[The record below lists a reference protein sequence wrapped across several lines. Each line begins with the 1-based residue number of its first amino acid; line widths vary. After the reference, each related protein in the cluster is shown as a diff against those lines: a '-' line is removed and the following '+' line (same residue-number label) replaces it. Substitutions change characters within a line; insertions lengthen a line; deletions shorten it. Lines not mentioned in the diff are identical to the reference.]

1 MLKIIRGSV
10 KRKNERIMVSSML
23 VIEEFFSDLL
33 LLVGVFLFLL
43 DIVFIFC
50 VVMCLFVC
58 KVFWE
63 IKIE

>member
-33 LLVGVFLFLL
+33 LLVGVFLL

-58 KVFWE
+58 KIFWE

>member
-33 LLVGVFLFLL
+33 LLVGVFLL

-58 KVFWE
+58 KIF
-63 IKIE
+63 